1 MLCATGKKLSFFLSQ
16 IFTLSFSPSA
26 TSFRTFFTLPPKPR
40 NNTGSHKPRAEPT
53 TSRVTPDHAR
63 PSPIPFFEPPASV
76 TVPKPIDNKPDHP
89 VMIDDTHANFIL
101 FPPDDLNFT
110 GYLSDQSDD
119 FDEGEMGV
127 EGAGLHPLANF
138 GVIPPPP
145 RKRQK
150 LLVPI

>member
-1 MLCATGKKLSFFLSQ
+1 
-16 IFTLSFSPSA
+16 
-26 TSFRTFFTLPPKPR
+26 
-40 NNTGSHKPRAEPT
+40 
-53 TSRVTPDHAR
+53 
-63 PSPIPFFEPPASV
+63 
-76 TVPKPIDNKPDHP
+76 
-89 VMIDDTHANFIL
+89 MIDDTHANFIL